1 MATIITSAAGTDSS
15 LIPNH
20 ALRLLIVDDTPADA
34 ELILACLK
42 RAGYALSFDIV
53 DAPAPFQQRLQQSDY
68 DLIISDHNLG
78 PWTGLDVLELLRKSG
93 KSVPFIVVTG
103 TLGDEAAVQYIKSGA
118 SDYVLKHRL
127 EALPPAVS
135 QTLRE
140 KAHRDQEARLYA
152 RIVAA
157 KKEWELTFDS
167 VPDAVLII
175 DDQCRVQRAN
185 RAATEALETP
195 FAKLIGRPCY
205 EVLHGVS
212 QPPPDCPHSRL
223 LAVRVPQRSDFIEPR
238 LGKTFDVTTTPVRDA
253 TGSFLGC
260 IHVMRDITD
269 RKKTE
274 QALQQSEEQ
283 LRLLLTSTAEAIYG
297 LNHDGNCTFANPACL
312 RLLGYR
318 NLEEVIGRN
327 MHSLTHHTHA
337 EGSPYPEKES
347 PIYAAF
353 HESRRAHVDDEILWR
368 KDGTSF
374 PVEYWSYPIEKDGQ
388 TVGAVVAFL
397 DISERKRTEEALRQS
412 EEKYREFIENAT
424 YGFLRS
430 NLEGTLLDVNPALVS
445 MLGYG
450 SKDELLQRSLD
461 RDIYDN
467 PTDSNSTL
475 QALQRDGR
483 VDGIE
488 VSWRR
493 KDRVIIVVR
502 LSGRVIHSH
511 DRATHF
517 EGMVED
523 ITERRILEDQFRQA
537 QKMEAVGRLAGGIA
551 HDFNNLLSVIIGYS
565 DLMLSTLPVDDP
577 GHRRVE
583 EIRKAGHRAA
593 SLTRQML
600 AFSRKQ
606 VLMPKIIDLNTVV
619 GETSKMLSRLLGE
632 DVELITKLG
641 TDLDKVKADP
651 NQMEQVIMN
660 LAINARDAMPN
671 GGKLFI
677 ETANVTLDQHDNQLH
692 HIEAPPGNYVAL
704 SVSDTGIG
712 MDKETQSRMFEPFF
726 TTKDVGKGTGLGL
739 ATVYGIVKQSG
750 GHIRVESEIGKGS
763 AFKVFMP
770 QAREMLEQIQPLST
784 KPFLS
789 GTGTI
794 LLVEDEVSLR
804 QLSHQLLESM
814 GYKVMK
820 AANGAEAIRIAR
832 QCLIPIH
839 LLITDVV
846 MPGMNGREL
855 AELLCAT
862 RPQMKVLYVSGHT
875 DDMLVQY
882 AIFKPGASFL
892 QKPFS
897 REDLARKIQQILGIS
912 VEKSEKRG
920 AGQ

>member
-1 MATIITSAAGTDSS
+1 
-15 LIPNH
+15 
-20 ALRLLIVDDTPADA
+20 
-34 ELILACLK
+34 
-42 RAGYALSFDIV
+42 
-53 DAPAPFQQRLQQSDY
+53 
-68 DLIISDHNLG
+68 
-78 PWTGLDVLELLRKSG
+78 
-93 KSVPFIVVTG
+93 
-103 TLGDEAAVQYIKSGA
+103 
-118 SDYVLKHRL
+118 
-127 EALPPAVS
+127 
-135 QTLRE
+135 
-140 KAHRDQEARLYA
+140 
-152 RIVAA
+152 
-157 KKEWELTFDS
+157 
-167 VPDAVLII
+167 
-175 DDQCRVQRAN
+175 
-185 RAATEALETP
+185 
-195 FAKLIGRPCY
+195 
-205 EVLHGVS
+205 
-212 QPPPDCPHSRL
+212 
-223 LAVRVPQRSDFIEPR
+223 
-238 LGKTFDVTTTPVRDA
+238 
-253 TGSFLGC
+253 
-260 IHVMRDITD
+260 
-269 RKKTE
+269 
-274 QALQQSEEQ
+274 
-283 LRLLLTSTAEAIYG
+283 
-297 LNHDGNCTFANPACL
+297 
-312 RLLGYR
+312 
-318 NLEEVIGRN
+318 
-327 MHSLTHHTHA
+327 
-337 EGSPYPEKES
+337 
-347 PIYAAF
+347 
-353 HESRRAHVDDEILWR
+353 
-368 KDGTSF
+368 
-374 PVEYWSYPIEKDGQ
+374 
-388 TVGAVVAFL
+388 
-397 DISERKRTEEALRQS
+397 
-412 EEKYREFIENAT
+412 
-424 YGFLRS
+424 
-430 NLEGTLLDVNPALVS
+430 
-445 MLGYG
+445 
-450 SKDELLQRSLD
+450 
-461 RDIYDN
+461 
-467 PTDSNSTL
+467 
-475 QALQRDGR
+475 
-483 VDGIE
+483 
-488 VSWRR
+488 
-493 KDRVIIVVR
+493 
-502 LSGRVIHSH
+502 
-511 DRATHF
+511 
-517 EGMVED
+517 
-523 ITERRILEDQFRQA
+523 
-537 QKMEAVGRLAGGIA
+537 
-551 HDFNNLLSVIIGYS
+551 
-565 DLMLSTLPVDDP
+565 
-577 GHRRVE
+577 RRVE

-770 QAREMLEQIQPLST
+770 QAREMLEPIQPLST

-820 AANGAEAIRIAR
+820 AANGVEAIRIAR